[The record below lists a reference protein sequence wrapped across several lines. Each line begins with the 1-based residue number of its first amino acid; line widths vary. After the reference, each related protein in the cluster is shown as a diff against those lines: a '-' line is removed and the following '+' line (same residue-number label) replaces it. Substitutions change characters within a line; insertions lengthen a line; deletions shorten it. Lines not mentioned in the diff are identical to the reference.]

1 MAIVSNEDLIQR
13 LTTLIGE
20 STTDENISLIE
31 DVTDTLQDY
40 IERAKDTTD
49 WKEKYTENDREWRKR
64 YTERFSNN
72 CAQVD
77 ENSPNGIKDD
87 ENSQHKDDSQNSEK
101 LTFDSLFKE
110 E

>member
-13 LTTLIGE
+13 LTALIGE
-20 STTDENISLIE
+20 STTDENISLVE

-40 IERAKDTTD
+40 TERTKDTTD

-72 CAQVD
+72 VVQVD
-77 ENSPNGIKDD
+77 ENSPNGVQDD
-87 ENSQHKDDSQNSEK
+87 ENSQYKDDSQNSEK

>member
-13 LTTLIGE
+13 LTSLVGE
-20 STTDENISLIE
+20 ITTDENISLIE

-40 IERAKDTTD
+40 KERTKDTTD

-64 YTERFSNN
+64 YAERFSNN
-72 CAQVD
+72 GVQVD
-77 ENSPNGIKDD
+77 ENSPNGV
-87 ENSQHKDDSQNSEK
+87 QDDSQNSEK

>member
-13 LTTLIGE
+13 LTALIGE

-40 IERAKDTTD
+40 TERTKDTTD
-49 WKEKYTENDREWRKR
+49 WKEKYAENDREWRKR
-64 YTERFSNN
+64 YTERFANN
-72 CAQVD
+72 DGQ
-77 ENSPNGIKDD
+77 GD
-87 ENSQHKDDSQNSEK
+87 ENSQHQEGSQNSEK

>member
-13 LTTLIGE
+13 VTALIGE

-40 IERAKDTTD
+40 TNRTQDSTN
-49 WKEKYTENDREWRKR
+49 WQEKYNENDREWRKR

-72 CAQVD
+72 SSQGD
-77 ENSPNGIKDD
+77 EKPLPPSETQID
-87 ENSQHKDDSQNSEK
+87 EK

-110 E
+110 V

>member
-13 LTTLIGE
+13 ITALIGE

-40 IERAKDTTD
+40 TERAKDSTD

-64 YTERFSNN
+64 YTERFTNN
-72 CAQVD
+72 DGQ
-77 ENSPNGIKDD
+77 DD
-87 ENSQHKDDSQNSEK
+87 ENSQYKDDSQESEK

>member
-13 LTTLIGE
+13 VTALIGE

-40 IERAKDTTD
+40 TNRTQDSTNWQER
-49 WKEKYTENDREWRKR
+49 YNENDREWRKR

-72 CAQVD
+72 GAQGD
-77 ENSPNGIKDD
+77 GNQPPSNGPQID
-87 ENSQHKDDSQNSEK
+87 EK

-110 E
+110 D

>member
-13 LTTLIGE
+13 VTALIGE

-40 IERAKDTTD
+40 TNRTQDSTNWQER
-49 WKEKYTENDREWRKR
+49 YTENDREWRKR

-72 CAQVD
+72 SSQGA
-77 ENSPNGIKDD
+77 ENPPPPV
-87 ENSQHKDDSQNSEK
+87 ESQIDEK

-110 E
+110 D

>member
-13 LTTLIGE
+13 VTALIGE
-20 STTDENISLIE
+20 STTDDNISLIE

-40 IERAKDTTD
+40 TNRTQDSTNWQER
-49 WKEKYTENDREWRKR
+49 YNENDREWRKR

-72 CAQVD
+72 
-77 ENSPNGIKDD
+77 G
-87 ENSQHKDDSQNSEK
+87 SQGAANPPPPVESQIDEK

-110 E
+110 D

>member
-13 LTTLIGE
+13 ITALIGE
-20 STTDENISLIE
+20 NRTDENISLIE

-40 IERAKDTTD
+40 IVRTNDTTD
-49 WKEKYTENDREWRKR
+49 WQERYTENDREWRKR
-64 YTERFSNN
+64 YTERFANN
-72 CAQVD
+72 D
-77 ENSPNGIKDD
+77 EQNE
-87 ENSQHKDDSQNSEK
+87 ENSQHQEDSHESEK

>member
-13 LTTLIGE
+13 VTALIGE

-40 IERAKDTTD
+40 TNRTQDSTNWQER
-49 WKEKYTENDREWRKR
+49 YNENDREWRKR

-72 CAQVD
+72 ASQGV
-77 ENSPNGIKDD
+77 ENPPPSGGTQID
-87 ENSQHKDDSQNSEK
+87 EK

-110 E
+110 D

>member
-1 MAIVSNEDLIQR
+1 MAIVSNEDLVQR
-13 LTTLIGE
+13 LTALIGE

-31 DVTDTLQDY
+31 DMTDTLQDY
-40 IERAKDTTD
+40 TERTKDTTV
-49 WKEKYTENDREWRKR
+49 WKEKYAENDREWRKR

-72 CAQVD
+72 GVH
-77 ENSPNGIKDD
+77 DD
-87 ENSQHKDDSQNSEK
+87 ENSQYKDDSQESEK

>member
-13 LTTLIGE
+13 LTALIGE

-40 IERAKDTTD
+40 TERTEDSTD
-49 WKEKYTENDREWRKR
+49 WKEKYIENDKEWRRR
-64 YTERFSNN
+64 YTERFANN
-72 CAQVD
+72 NEQD
-77 ENSPNGIKDD
+77 N
-87 ENSQHKDDSQNSEK
+87 ENSQHQEDSQESEK

>member
-13 LTTLIGE
+13 LTALIGE

-40 IERAKDTTD
+40 TERTKDTTI
-49 WKEKYTENDREWRKR
+49 WKEKYAENDKEWRKR
-64 YTERFSNN
+64 YTERFANN
-72 CAQVD
+72 DRQ
-77 ENSPNGIKDD
+77 DD
-87 ENSQHKDDSQNSEK
+87 ENSQYKNDSQESEK
-101 LTFDSLFKE
+101 LTFDALFKE

>member
-13 LTTLIGE
+13 ITALIGE

-40 IERAKDTTD
+40 TERTKDTTD
-49 WKEKYTENDREWRKR
+49 WKERYTENDREWRKR
-64 YTERFSNN
+64 YTERFANN
-72 CAQVD
+72 GVRVD
-77 ENSPNGIKDD
+77 EYSPNVVQDD
-87 ENSQHKDDSQNSEK
+87 ENSQYKYDSQNSEK
-101 LTFDSLFKE
+101 LTFDTLFKE

>member
-13 LTTLIGE
+13 LTALIGE

-40 IERAKDTTD
+40 TERTKDTTD

-64 YTERFSNN
+64 YTERFANN
-72 CAQVD
+72 DGQGD
-77 ENSPNGIKDD
+77 GNSHQQDD
-87 ENSQHKDDSQNSEK
+87 LEK
-101 LTFDSLFKE
+101 LTFDSLFKGE
-110 E
+110 

>member
-13 LTTLIGE
+13 LTALIGE

-40 IERAKDTTD
+40 IERTKDTTD
-49 WKEKYTENDREWRKR
+49 WKERYTENDREWRKR
-64 YTERFSNN
+64 YTERFANN
-72 CAQVD
+72 DGQ
-77 ENSPNGIKDD
+77 GD
-87 ENSQHKDDSQNSEK
+87 ENSQQQDDSHESEK
-101 LTFDSLFKE
+101 LTFNSLFKE